1 MGEIQSEVKVKSK
14 LLANKNAPT
23 FLRASAK
30 GSFSGDSL
38 SVNMQCKDT
47 KKSNME
53 DKEYTKYEGCA
64 SAVAVIIALVVL
76 ALVLCSCKTKYI
88 TQTEYKE
95 VPVVLHDTVAKNI
108 WRIDTTIVKD
118 SVYFAVKGDT
128 IYKERYNTLWKIKV
142 AHDTINKVVT
152 IPVEVVRTRTKTK
165 TVVKEVNRLYWWQK
179 VLMIIGGASLIYLVV
194 QLCKLWKYK

>member
-1 MGEIQSEVKVKSK
+1 M
-14 LLANKNAPT
+14 
-23 FLRASAK
+23 
-30 GSFSGDSL
+30 

-53 DKEYTKYEGCA
+53 DKEYTRYEGCA

-76 ALVLCSCKTKYI
+76 ALVCFSCKTKYI

-95 VPVVLHDTVAKNI
+95 VPVVMHDTIAQNI

-128 IYKERYNTLWKIKV
+128 VFKERYNTKWRIKM
-142 AHDTINKVVT
+142 AHDTINKVVEK
-152 IPVEVVRTRTKTK
+152 PVEVIRNKVKTETKD
-165 TVVKEVNRLYWWQK
+165 VNRIYWWQK
-179 VLMIIGGASLIYLVV
+179 VLMIIGGASLIYIIV
-194 QLCKLWKYK
+194 QIYKFWKRK

>member
-1 MGEIQSEVKVKSK
+1 
-14 LLANKNAPT
+14 
-23 FLRASAK
+23 
-30 GSFSGDSL
+30 
-38 SVNMQCKDT
+38 
-47 KKSNME
+47 ME

-88 TQTEYKE
+88 TETEYNE
-95 VPVVLHDTVAKNI
+95 VPVVMHDTIAKNI

-142 AHDTINKVVT
+142 AHDTINKVVEK
-152 IPVEVVRTRTKTK
+152 PVEVLRTSIKTE
-165 TVVKEVNRLYWWQK
+165 TKEVNRIYWWQK
-179 VLMIIGGASLIYLVV
+179 VLILLGCASLIELIV
-194 QLCKLWKYK
+194 QIYKFVKRK